1 MDAIGRLAGG
11 VAHDF
16 NNLLTVILGRAELT
30 RALLRPE
37 DPLRRNIDLIHRTA
51 ARAAELTRQLLA
63 FSRKQVLELVVLDL
77 NAVAADMQ
85 DMLQRMIGED
95 ITLVTMLDPM
105 LGRVQADRSQIEQVI
120 LNLVVNARD
129 AMPHGGRLTLET
141 VNVAPSRDTAH
152 SMGLRPGPSVMLS
165 VSDTGVGIPRALQD
179 RIFEPFFTTK
189 EQGKGTGLGLAT
201 VYGIVKQSGGD
212 IEVDSAPGRGT
223 RFRIYLPVVDA
234 LEPYPER
241 EPAGGAPMRGSETVL
256 LVEDEEAVR
265 ELARDILE
273 SHGYTVLEATNGGEA
288 LLACERHAGPIH
300 LLLTDVVMPRLS
312 GRELAERIGPMRP
325 EMRVMYMSGYT
336 DDAIIRH
343 GVLDADTVLLQ
354 KPFTADV
361 LARRVRERLDGAAHA
376 TEAAPV
382 ALA

>member
-1 MDAIGRLAGG
+1 
-11 VAHDF
+11 
-16 NNLLTVILGRAELT
+16 
-30 RALLRPE
+30 
-37 DPLRRNIDLIHRTA
+37 
-51 ARAAELTRQLLA
+51 
-63 FSRKQVLELVVLDL
+63 
-77 NAVAADMQ
+77 
-85 DMLQRMIGED
+85 
-95 ITLVTMLDPM
+95 
-105 LGRVQADRSQIEQVI
+105 
-120 LNLVVNARD
+120 
-129 AMPHGGRLTLET
+129 
-141 VNVAPSRDTAH
+141 
-152 SMGLRPGPSVMLS
+152 MLS